1 MDKIKIDKVI
11 VVEGKYDKIKLSEI
25 VDAII
30 ITTNGFEI
38 FTNKEKQKLIRMLSK
53 KSGIIVL
60 TDSDVAGF
68 RIRRFINSI
77 VDTDTVYHAYIPD
90 VFGKERRK
98 VKPSKEGKLGV
109 EGINAETLRQV
120 FKNAEKSQEKNDIDI
135 NKRKITKMDFYNH
148 GLTGSADSTLKRQ
161 NLIRH
166 FGLPEHLTTNSLI
179 DILNKITDYDEYKNA
194 VENI

>member
-161 NLIRH
+161 NLIRY

>member
-77 VDTDTVYHAYIPD
+77 IDTDTVYHAYIPD

-98 VKPSKEGKLGV
+98 LKPSKEGKLGV
-109 EGINAETLRQV
+109 EGINADTLREV
-120 FKNAEKSQEKNDIDI
+120 FKSAEKSQEKNNVDI
-135 NKRKITKMDFYNH
+135 NKRKITKMDFYND

-161 NLIRH
+161 NLIKY